1 MANLLLP
8 NSMKRGYDNKI
19 LSAADELFRNRG
31 IVSVTMEDI
40 AHKMGTSKKTIYQ
53 TYKSKDE
60 IIATLAKKFFQEQKE
75 KYADMK
81 NASSAIEELLL
92 LLKHYQDLFETLQ
105 PRLIHEIQKY
115 YPDIWTMIL
124 KHKNDNLLE
133 RVKQNLVRGIKE
145 KLYRDDI
152 DVDFIA
158 KLRATEIELAFN
170 NYIFPNSH
178 FPITKKAEQLLKLYF
193 FGIVTSETHKYYVR
207 KFQSQ

>member
-1 MANLLLP
+1 
-8 NSMKRGYDNKI
+8 MKPGNDNI
-19 LSAADELFRNRG
+19 LNAADQLFKSRG
-31 IVSVTMEDI
+31 IVSVTMDDI
-40 AHKMGTSKKTIYQ
+40 AHKMGASKKTIYQ

-60 IIATLAKKFFQEQKE
+60 IVTTLAKKFFQEQKE
-75 KYADMK
+75 KYADME
-81 NASSAIEELLL
+81 NASSALEELLL
-92 LLKHYQDLFETLQ
+92 LLKHYQDLFEILQ

-115 YPDIWTMIL
+115 YPDIWTMTL

-170 NYIFPNSH
+170 DYIFPNSH
-178 FPITKKAEQLLKLYF
+178 FPTFKIAEQLLKLYL
-193 FGIVTSETHKYYVR
+193 FGIVNPETHKKYVR
-207 KFQSQ
+207 KFE

>member
-1 MANLLLP
+1 
-8 NSMKRGYDNKI
+8 
-19 LSAADELFRNRG
+19 
-31 IVSVTMEDI
+31 
-40 AHKMGTSKKTIYQ
+40 
-53 TYKSKDE
+53 
-60 IIATLAKKFFQEQKE
+60 
-75 KYADMK
+75 MK

>member
-1 MANLLLP
+1 
-8 NSMKRGYDNKI
+8 MKPGNDII
-19 LSAADELFRNRG
+19 LNAADQLFKSRG
-31 IVSVTMEDI
+31 IVSVTMDDI
-40 AHKMGTSKKTIYQ
+40 AHKMGASKKTIYQ

-60 IIATLAKKFFQEQKE
+60 IVTTLAKKFFQEQKE
-75 KYADMK
+75 KYADME
-81 NASSAIEELLL
+81 NASNALEELLL
-92 LLKHYQDLFETLQ
+92 LLKHYQDLFEILQ

-115 YPDIWTMIL
+115 YPDIWTMTL

-170 NYIFPNSH
+170 DYIFPKSH
-178 FPITKKAEQLLKLYF
+178 FPTFKIAEQLLKLYL
-193 FGIVTSETHKYYVR
+193 FGIVNPETHKKYVR
-207 KFQSQ
+207 KFQ

>member
-1 MANLLLP
+1 
-8 NSMKRGYDNKI
+8 MKPGNDNI
-19 LSAADELFRNRG
+19 LNAADQLFKSRG
-31 IVSVTMEDI
+31 IVSVTMDDI
-40 AHKMGTSKKTIYQ
+40 AHKMGASKKTIYQ

-60 IIATLAKKFFQEQKE
+60 IVTTLAKKFFQEQKE
-75 KYADMK
+75 KYADME
-81 NASSAIEELLL
+81 NASSALEELLL
-92 LLKHYQDLFETLQ
+92 LLKHYQDLFEILQ

-115 YPDIWTMIL
+115 YPDIWTMTL

-170 NYIFPNSH
+170 DYIFPNSH
-178 FPITKKAEQLLKLYF
+178 FPTFKIAEQLLKLYL
-193 FGIVTSETHKYYVR
+193 FGIVNPETHKKYVR
-207 KFQSQ
+207 KFK